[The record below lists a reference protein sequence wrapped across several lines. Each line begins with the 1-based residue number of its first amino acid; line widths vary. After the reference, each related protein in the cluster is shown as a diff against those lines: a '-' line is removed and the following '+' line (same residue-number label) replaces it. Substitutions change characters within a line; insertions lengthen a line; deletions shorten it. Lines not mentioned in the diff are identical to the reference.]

1 MTPTKKKVDPMPKG
15 FKEGLVWL
23 LAYHTKKVVIFLIL
37 ILLILLVSKLTC
49 VLTQDST
56 GKYKLDKMQLRPIE
70 NPIKGVKK

>member
-1 MTPTKKKVDPMPKG
+1 MTPKKKSDPMPKG

-23 LAYHTKKVVIFLIL
+23 LAYHTKKVCIFLIL

-56 GKYKLDKMQLRPIE
+56 GKYKLDRMQLRPVEI
-70 NPIKGVKK
+70 PIKEKRK